1 MPFFSRVFKKDKDKD
16 GTRAKVKSKKYPDQ
30 SSPAPVVPP
39 KPRWADAWSRKDVEP
54 EEVQELLRGCTFEL
68 KSRGGSLPPSMC
80 EAELTQSGL
89 DIPFLLLPFRPTSD
103 PSAARTF
110 VRNFFD
116 EDKQL
121 KGERLTQELML
132 TEPMVGRINIA
143 QEEYAEMTRSW
154 AVSRNG
160 VGAD

>member
-1 MPFFSRVFKKDKDKD
+1 MPFFSKVFKKDKDKD
-16 GTRAKVKSKKYPDQ
+16 GTRAKVKSKKLTDQ
-30 SSPAPVVPP
+30 NSPAPVVPP

-68 KSRGGSLPPSMC
+68 KSRG
-80 EAELTQSGL
+80 L

-116 EDKQL
+116 ADKEL
-121 KGERLTQELML
+121 KGERLSQELML
-132 TEPMVGRINIA
+132 TEPMVSRTKFTE
-143 QEEYAEMTRSW
+143 EEYAEIIRSW